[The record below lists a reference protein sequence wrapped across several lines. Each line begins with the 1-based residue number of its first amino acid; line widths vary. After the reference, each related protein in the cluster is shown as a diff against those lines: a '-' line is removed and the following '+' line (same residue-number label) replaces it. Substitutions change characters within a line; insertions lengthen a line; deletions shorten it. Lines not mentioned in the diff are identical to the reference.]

1 MISRIAP
8 ARLPEIAA
16 KDPANYEVFRQII
29 RAINQILTV
38 INVRVDDADA
48 AIGEI
53 DTVLGDLTDESFVVL
68 TVTAD
73 TPNARALAV
82 DSTIIKTDGGAGTTV
97 TLSRAALTGDVTTST
112 NAATIANNAVTDPK
126 LRDSAAL
133 SVIGRSANSSGDP
146 ADIAAAT
153 DGDVLRRAGTTLG
166 FSQPTSVQ
174 DVTLANG
181 ANNDI
186 AITGTETLRIVRIV
200 GPSGAFS
207 VSGFTAGAA
216 GRMIV
221 LYNTTAQAM
230 TLTNDA
236 GSTAALRILTLT
248 GADIVLAARTSSATL
263 AYDSTAQR
271 WIVASYN

>member
-16 KDPANYEVFRQII
+16 KDTANYEVLRQIV
-29 RAINQILTV
+29 RAVNQILTV
-38 INVRVDDADA
+38 LNVRVDDADA
-48 AIGEI
+48 AIADV

-73 TPNARALAV
+73 TPNARALTV

-126 LRDSAAL
+126 LRDSAAV
-133 SVIGRSANSSGDP
+133 SVIGRSANSTGDP
-146 ADIAAAT
+146 ADIAASV
-153 DGDVLRRAGTTLG
+153 DGDTLRLAGTTLG
-166 FSQPTSVQ
+166 FSQPTALVE
-174 DVTLANG
+174 VTLANG

-186 AITGTETLRIVRIV
+186 AITGTQTLRVIRIV

-207 VSGFTAGAA
+207 VSGFTAPSA
-216 GRMIV
+216 GRVIV
-221 LYNTTAQAM
+221 LHNTTAQAM

-263 AYDSTAQR
+263 AYDSTAAR
-271 WIVASYN
+271 WIVTGYN